1 MNIQKRIQVDHQKII
16 VDGITNYEYTYEI
29 IKPNGEKLKK
39 VVRRK
44 TTSSKVP
51 RYIDEEHHE
60 KVFETINKFIEENQI
75 NNETLKEMSKFQT
88 NFKPI
93 QSYIIEKEC
102 IRVNLPI
109 LRQLII
115 KEFVKNDHQ

>member
-1 MNIQKRIQVDHQKII
+1 MSLQKRVQVDHQKTV

-29 IKPNGEKLKK
+29 TKPNGEKSKK

-44 TTSSKVP
+44 TSSSKVP
-51 RYIDEEHHE
+51 RYVDEEHHE
-60 KVFETINKFIEENQI
+60 KVFKSINEYLQENQI
-75 NNETLKEMSKFQT
+75 NDEKLNLMSKSQT

-93 QSYIIEKEC
+93 QSYIIEREF

-109 LRQLII
+109 LRQFII
-115 KEFVKNDHQ
+115 REFVKIDHQ

>member
-1 MNIQKRIQVDHQKII
+1 MEIERRVQVGHQKII

-29 IKPNGEKLKK
+29 IKPNGEKIKN
-39 VVRRK
+39 VIRRK
-44 TTSSKVP
+44 ASSSKVP
-51 RYIDEEHHE
+51 RYVDEEHHE

-75 NNETLKEMSKFQT
+75 NNETLNLMSKAQT

-93 QSYIIEKEC
+93 QSYIIEKER

-109 LRQLII
+109 LRHFII
-115 KEFVKNDHQ
+115 EEFLKIDHQ